1 MDNYILAGVGVAT
14 AFTRSE
20 VSPQL
25 ICTSRTLTDEG
36 LNLGVSTADIRGGLG
51 NSLVGQYFYDTI
63 LNLTM
68 TDALFNL
75 QYLALNVGGNITVG
89 GDSLVTESITT
100 MTANTITVAGTP
112 VEFGNAGTVGW
123 WTYSGKDDWQAL
135 TFEGQTATVANL
147 PAQSEI
153 CVRYNAYNDAL
164 REFVIPAAVIPS
176 EVHMILTY
184 PLFSAGTGV
193 KAIDFSSS
201 SQVGNLIVDIPRFLF
216 SGTVDLALTSSGAT
230 STPLS
235 GAALAYYQT
244 TNCNQ
249 IGLYATVKEE
259 IFGRVWSD
267 NLKTM
272 GVVGAD
278 VELTV
283 GESTTLKVYGIYND
297 NATGIIN
304 NANLTFTSDGT
315 GFTVNNAGTIIAT
328 EEGTGT
334 VKIVA
339 TPTATFAD
347 PIECYAKVTIT
358 RA

>member
-1 MDNYILAGVGVAT
+1 MNDYILAGVGVAT

-25 ICTSRTLTDEG
+25 IFTSRTLTDEG
-36 LNLGVSTADIRGGLG
+36 LTLGVSTADIRGGLG

-63 LNLTM
+63 LNLSM

-75 QYLALNVGGNITVG
+75 QYLALNTGGNVTVG

-100 MTANTITVAGTP
+100 TTANTITVAGTP
-112 VEFGNAGTVGW
+112 VDFGNAGTVGW
-123 WTYSGKDDWQAL
+123 WTYSGQDNWQPL
-135 TFEGQTATVANL
+135 TFVGKTATIANL
-147 PAQSEI
+147 PAQSDV

-164 REFVIPAAVIPS
+164 RQFIIPASVIPS
-176 EVHMILTY
+176 EVHMVLTY

-216 SGTVDLALTSSGAT
+216 SGAIDLALTSSGAT
-230 STPLS
+230 STPLN
-235 GAALAYYQT
+235 GAALAYFQT

-259 IFGRVWSD
+259 IFGKVWSD
-267 NLKTM
+267 NLVTM

-278 VELTV
+278 VELGV

-304 NANLTFTSDGT
+304 NANLTFTSTGT
-315 GFTVNNAGTIIAT
+315 GFTVDNTGTITAT
-328 EEGTGT
+328 AAGSGT

-339 TPTATFAD
+339 TPTAALTD
-347 PIECYAKVTIT
+347 PIECYANVTVT
-358 RA
+358 A

>member
-1 MDNYILAGVGVAT
+1 MNDFILAGVGVAT
-14 AFTRSE
+14 AFTQSS
-20 VSPQL
+20 VNPQL
-25 ICTSRTLTDEG
+25 IFTSKTLTDEG
-36 LNLGVSTADIRGGLG
+36 ISLGVSTADIRGGLG

-63 LNLTM
+63 LNLSM

-75 QYLALNVGGNITVG
+75 QYLALNTGGNITIG

-100 MTANTITVAGTP
+100 TTANTVTVAGTP

-123 WTYSGKDDWQAL
+123 WTYSGVEDWQPL
-135 TFEGQTATVANL
+135 TFEGKTAVIANL

-153 CVRYNAYNDAL
+153 CVKYNAYNDAL
-164 REFVIPAAVIPS
+164 REFIIPAAVIPS

-216 SGTVDLALTSSGAT
+216 SGAVDLSLTSSGAT
-230 STPLS
+230 STPLN
-235 GAALAYYQT
+235 GAALAYFKT
-244 TNCNQ
+244 AECNQ
-249 IGLYATVKEE
+249 IGMYATVKEE
-259 IFGRVWSD
+259 IFGKVWSD

-278 VELTV
+278 VALTV

-315 GFTVNNAGTIIAT
+315 GFTVDNTGTVTAT
-328 EEGTGT
+328 ASGSGT

-339 TPTATFAD
+339 TPTATLSD
-347 PIECYAKVTIT
+347 PIECYASVTVT
-358 RA
+358 SA